1 MGLAN
6 MLPPT
11 HTNSA
16 ITPGAQCQTPRL
28 RRFRSMVPPRP
39 GIVSIF
45 ADGSVIV
52 TCAGAEMGQG
62 MFTKVKQVRLAVAQ
76 V

>member
-1 MGLAN
+1 
-6 MLPPT
+6 
-11 HTNSA
+11 
-16 ITPGAQCQTPRL
+16 
-28 RRFRSMVPPRP
+28 MVPPRP

-62 MFTKVKQVRLAVAQ
+62 MFTKVKQVRLADLRMPMPAPLLQ
-76 V
+76 SQP